1 MAEAKGMLLLL
12 VGGVLAGLIAPSLA
26 DDVPPL
32 PRQRPDISAQP
43 EPPPTLPGQESD
55 RQKLIK
61 QGLPGDEGDALMP
74 VDSPAD
80 IAKLGTAPR
89 PVTLIAEVTEKGAT
103 INAGLVWRIFN
114 STPDKNGNLAMI
126 MKSDQPSPT
135 LNLPPGDYIVHVA
148 YGAAQASDT
157 LSVRG
162 DPSQKT
168 MILDVG
174 GLKLTA
180 AIAGDIPIPPDLQ
193 QFDVFTAGLTD
204 ADRTLVARKV
214 GPDSV
219 LALNAGTY
227 HVVSYFGG
235 VNAVERADLRVD
247 PGQLTDATL
256 YQKAAQV
263 SLKLVSQAGGEAIAD
278 VDWAIKDKDG
288 KAVYTQSGAFPST
301 VLEEGDYTVSAQ
313 RAGKTY
319 NQPLHVAAGKPEDID
334 VLTSGQ

>member
-1 MAEAKGMLLLL
+1 MAKGGSRILLLL
-12 VGGVLAGLIAPSLA
+12 GLAVVSLTAPSFA
-26 DDVPPL
+26 DDDPPL
-32 PRQRPDISAQP
+32 PRPRPDVNAQP
-43 EPPPTLPGQESD
+43 EAPPTAPGQETD

-74 VDSPAD
+74 VDTPAD
-80 IAKLGTAPR
+80 IAKFGTTPR
-89 PVTLIAEVTEKGAT
+89 AVTLTAKVTEKGAT
-103 INAGLVWRIFN
+103 IDAGLVWRIFN
-114 STPDKNGNLAMI
+114 SEPDKNGNLAMI
-126 MKSDQPSPT
+126 AKSTLSSPT
-135 LNLPPGDYIVHVA
+135 LNLPPGDYVIHVA
-148 YGAAQASDT
+148 YGAAQTSDT

-162 DPSQKT
+162 DASQKT

-180 AIAGDIPIPPDLQ
+180 AIAGDIPIPPELQ
-193 QFDVFTAGLTD
+193 HFDVFTAGLTD
-204 ADRTLVARKV
+204 ADRTLVAGKV
-214 GPDSV
+214 GPDSI

-227 HVVSYFGG
+227 HVVSHFGD

-278 VDWAIKDKDG
+278 VDWAIKGKDG
-288 KAVYTQSGAFPST
+288 QAVFTQSGAFPST
-301 VLEEGDYTVSAQ
+301 VLEEGDYTVSAK

-319 NQPLHVAAGKPEDID
+319 SQALHVTAGKPEDID